1 MLAHESADPLRTGML
16 HRPPA
21 RLRQA
26 PGSPAV
32 RRASSADGR

>member
-1 MLAHESADPLRTGML
+1 MLAHESADPLRTGTI

-21 RLRQA
+21 RLHQA
-26 PGSPAV
+26 PPPP

>member
-1 MLAHESADPLRTGML
+1 MLAHESADPLRTGVL

-21 RLRQA
+21 RLHQA
-26 PGSPAV
+26 PALP